1 MASSVT
7 ARSGTSNRSRSG
19 ERFQVLALDVG
30 AFREGE
36 MQGNG
41 RVRLAHL
48 DPTRWFCSSNPTCSI
63 R

>member
-7 ARSGTSNRSRSG
+7 ARSGTSNRSRSAAL

-30 AFREGE
+30 AFREGRGMGE
-36 MQGNG
+36 SDSPTST
-41 RVRLAHL
+41 A
-48 DPTRWFCSSNPTCSI
+48 TRWFCSSNPTCSI